1 MTPYCMTPYCTS
13 TIPIEFEGVDFA
25 EVVGIVCTISQNGT
39 VLEKTEDQLIVAGST
54 ITVELA
60 QEDTS
65 VFSPGFA
72 EIQFNFLFTSGERKP
87 SNIGT
92 LKIGRNLHMELM
104 GEEE

>member
-1 MTPYCMTPYCTS
+1 MTPCCTS

-25 EVVGIVCTISQNGT
+25 EVAEIVCTISQGGA
-39 VLEKTEDQLIVAGST
+39 VLEKTEDQLTVTGST
-54 ITVELA
+54 ITVELSQA
-60 QEDTS
+60 DTA
-65 VFSPGFA
+65 VFTPGTA